1 MDNFEY
7 YFIIGSV
14 WFVCSGGLCLMEQEK
29 RKHEDGT
36 YSPKTLLSYILGLLF
51 LGPYFIG
58 IWVGLDTIGLASLLP
73 PFAMF
78 AFLQLL
84 LG

>member
-1 MDNFEY
+1 MNYEMID
-7 YFIIGSV
+7 FIIGSV

-29 RKHEDGT
+29 RKYEDGNH
-36 YSPKTLLSYILGLLF
+36 SPKTLLSYILGLLF

-58 IWVGLDTIGLASLLP
+58 VWVGLETMTLAVLLP
-73 PFAMF
+73 PFAMS
-78 AFLQLL
+78 AFVQLL